1 MLIRLRAFLCGLAI
15 SALAAGRAWA
25 DDPPGDAPDFQK
37 DILPIFE
44 EKCIRCHGG
53 KRRGGKLDMR
63 TMESLLTGGES
74 GPALRKGNAR
84 KSLLIELIHYKEMP
98 PKKEKPAVTTS
109 ELELLRKWIDAMPM
123 APVASPVRSQ

>member
-25 DDPPGDAPDFQK
+25 DDPPGDTPDFQK

>member
-1 MLIRLRAFLCGLAI
+1 MVLGGLLIGGLAEE
-15 SALAAGRAWA
+15 RAW
-25 DDPPGDAPDFQK
+25 GDTAPEFKK

-63 TMESLLTGGES
+63 TMEALHLGGDT
-74 GPALRKGNAR
+74 GPALKPGNAK

-98 PKKEKPAVTTS
+98 PKKEGPFVTAE
-109 ELELLRKWIDAMPM
+109 ELELMRKWINAMPEK
-123 APVASPVRSQ
+123 R